1 MIGNQIS
8 RMEGFLMNDLS
19 LYKVITPKSGHEDF
33 LNCIGISSLL
43 FSSISNNPDTKL
55 LKFRI
60 VSGYKFY
67 KPSIAENFNSQEL
80 EEVTN
85 KSVKRFWIDD
95 EFVYGSI
102 LKSNR

>member
-19 LYKVITPKSGHEDF
+19 LYKVITPKSGHEYF

-85 KSVKRFWIDD
+85 KSVKRFCIDD